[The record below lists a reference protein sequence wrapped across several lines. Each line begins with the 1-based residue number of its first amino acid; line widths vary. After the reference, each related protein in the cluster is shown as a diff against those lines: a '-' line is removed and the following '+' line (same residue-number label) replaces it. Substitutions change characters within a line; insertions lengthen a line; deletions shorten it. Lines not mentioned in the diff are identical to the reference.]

1 MDDVAMNYDWFD
13 QHRDEV
19 IADHHGEFALI
30 HGCHVVGYFKT
41 EKDGIEYARSNAIP
55 LGSFALQRCVTE
67 QEETG
72 FYANWRVRFA

>member
-13 QHRDEV
+13 QNRDK
-19 IADHHGEFALI
+19 IITGHHGEFALI
-30 HGCHVVGYFKT
+30 HDCSVAGYFKT
-41 EKDGIEYARSNAIP
+41 EKEGVEYANGNDLP